1 MGGRGASSGM
11 SDKGDKYGTEYSTI
25 HKVGNIKFVTQNG
38 KGSQRTP
45 KETMTKNRVYA
56 LIDRNKNK
64 PKSIIYFDGSNKRRK
79 QVDLDHKHKE
89 MQPHTHHGYNH
100 NEYDVGKKGGT
111 RLTTKEKKMV
121 ERVMK
126 EWYNYNKK
134 RKE

>member
-11 SDKGDKYGTEYSTI
+11 SVKGDKYGTEYSTI
-25 HKVGNIKFVTQNG
+25 HQIGNIKFVTQNG

-56 LIDRNKNK
+56 LIDRNKNT

-89 MQPHTHHGYNH
+89 MQPHAHHGYNH